1 MRCGPTLTWSSRT
14 PLNVLFLSRIKALG
28 LPFTVAPGSPVA
40 LRAIGARVGA
50 VTTTYNVNATRAHHH
65 HFWHLASSR
74 SKASGSDRVA
84 SSPGLTRRALST
96 GAHSAGIVILGAFVA
111 GGCDE
116 TSGSDRITSSMNLS
130 HRACSAGVR
139 SVGIKVYG
147 AFVAGCVWAE
157 AVVASAVGPAGW
169 AGTACVARDVLV
181 GGAVH
186 VNSAIDNGLTDS
198 VGTAESALVARL
210 SLGRVDPRTQV
221 ALCGID
227 DLQSQPISYRECIAS
242 DGGLPALTGSFAH
255 AWWHGVMVKPAS
267 SKSFPVA
274 ARMEVSEVPLLEP
287 YAPPPNASPAPPK
300 KEAFTRP
307 TAQRDSDMA
316 CNGLTSAKP

>member
-1 MRCGPTLTWSSRT
+1 MFFFGREL
-14 PLNVLFLSRIKALG
+14 KALG

-50 VTTTYNVNATRAHHH
+50 VTTTYNVNAARAHHH
-65 HFWHLASSR
+65 HFWHLASSC

-96 GAHSAGIVILGAFVA
+96 GSHSAGIVILGAFVA

-116 TSGSDRITSSMNLS
+116 TSGSDRIASSMNLS

-227 DLQSQPISYRECIAS
+227 DLQSQPISYREYIAS

-255 AWWHGVMVKPAS
+255 A
-267 SKSFPVA
+267 
-274 ARMEVSEVPLLEP
+274 
-287 YAPPPNASPAPPK
+287 
-300 KEAFTRP
+300 
-307 TAQRDSDMA
+307 
-316 CNGLTSAKP
+316 